1 MVSVTYPQTTGR
13 SKSSAASD
21 VPVLICR
28 KSGLCPCKT
37 VRILAVLFQ
46 IARAYRIVLRTQ
58 RACSTPMLGQKVPT
72 ATGNLRRL
80 PTYPVQEP
88 TTHSTWMTAV
98 QSTKFFAITSYQTAT
113 TSLHPLEKTTWTALA
128 NVRTCCGARR
138 LATLTENALSQV
150 DWMGCLLAH
159 AATAPI
165 LSSWYLSVL

>member
-1 MVSVTYPQTTGR
+1 MVSVTCPRTTDHL
-13 SKSSAASD
+13 SSSAASD

-28 KSGLCPCKT
+28 KSGRYPCKT
-37 VRILAVLFQ
+37 VQIPAVLFR
-46 IARAYRIVLRTQ
+46 IARAYRIVLLTQ

-72 ATGNLRRL
+72 ATGNLHRL
-80 PTYPVQEP
+80 STYPAQEP

-98 QSTKFFAITSYQTAT
+98 QSTKFFAITAYQTAT
-113 TSLHPLEKTTWTALA
+113 TSLHPLERTIWNALA
-128 NVRTCCGARR
+128 DARTCCGARR

-150 DWMGCLLAH
+150 DWKGCLLAH